1 MTRATLG
8 ILSNKNDIPHDDGST
23 RSKNALSDILKW
35 NERDRYENIVQAIDL
50 PDHATTKNALK
61 EVFEYLQKNERE
73 RPNHMEVNPPGCT
86 LLQNALSE
94 VTKEN
99 TIERPLVS
107 EVGTSDKNHSSK
119 SSILS
124 YRINTGFHGKSRSP
138 SSCTLF
144 QNALSEV
151 TKENTIERKLI
162 PEMDTSDKNHSSKS
176 SIHSYRINTGFHG
189 KSRSPINSKSKRR
202 QSAMNRHFVSRLLGE
217 LCCNLQC
224 NTRITLNSV
233 MYWREQ
239 IHTLPEG
246 EHRMNKVIEI
256 MKLASIDIKKNDKL
270 SLFRID
276 QKYICKKFFIRVI
289 LAVSPSTFSRAKAYL
304 ISGRNNVYCRINSK
318 LTHAARGRICE
329 GFIKAYIMSACDRD
343 PTGRVYRMPISMTR
357 MDLFN
362 LYQTVHSGDHL
373 ESSAFY
379 NILKNQFENVI
390 FSKAQRFTK
399 CKDCCNFR
407 TLIENEKDS
416 EQKSKH
422 MEIRNIHLKEQQ
434 MEREAYYVRR
444 SQAEMRPNEVLS
456 IILDGMDQAKTNL
469 PHYAYGNNPVGSGPL
484 KLKTHITGCI
494 VHGRGKYF
502 WLDFNEFPHDTNLTL
517 SCFLKIVQ
525 REAREKRL
533 PPTLYV
539 QLDNT
544 CRENKNKYFLGMM
557 AYLVKKKF
565 VREIW
570 VSFLL
575 VGHTHEDIDQCFSRI
590 SVKLKP
596 TNTINIEELHSIVE
610 GSQLPK
616 PSSLN
621 IGTVWNVSGWL
632 EGSLNAVHNVTFPK
646 LYRIFLDETGHVTI
660 QYKKLSHDEEWHP
673 KPDERPLE
681 IFKIENG
688 QQQLPDGQPT
698 TVVPHWDKTD
708 IQDLRR
714 SIEKDFKNAQ
724 FSQDHVESWRAFLQN
739 PFSHRD
745 ESWPL
750 FSLLEHSTTA
760 SVSTTLSEK
769 EQQLVESYKAKR
781 NEFKE
786 VYTALQRSEKN
797 DRRHYS
803 PNAMVIFQKGKSS
816 NVGQI
821 TAVQGD
827 NIATLIFRKQGN
839 KFIATNNNIKI
850 PVSTC
855 YPGTFKLTP
864 NGCLPKIIKER
875 IERENIKLD

>member
-390 FSKAQRFTK
+390 FSK
-399 CKDCCNFR
+399 
-407 TLIENEKDS
+407 
-416 EQKSKH
+416 
-422 MEIRNIHLKEQQ
+422 
-434 MEREAYYVRR
+434 
-444 SQAEMRPNEVLS
+444 
-456 IILDGMDQAKTNL
+456 
-469 PHYAYGNNPVGSGPL
+469 
-484 KLKTHITGCI
+484 
-494 VHGRGKYF
+494 
-502 WLDFNEFPHDTNLTL
+502 
-517 SCFLKIVQ
+517 

>member
-73 RPNHMEVNPPGCT
+73 RPNHMEVNPPG
-86 LLQNALSE
+86 
-94 VTKEN
+94 
-99 TIERPLVS
+99 
-107 EVGTSDKNHSSK
+107 
-119 SSILS
+119 
-124 YRINTGFHGKSRSP
+124 
-138 SSCTLF
+138 CTLF

-434 MEREAYYVRR
+434 MEREAYY
-444 SQAEMRPNEVLS
+444 
-456 IILDGMDQAKTNL
+456 
-469 PHYAYGNNPVGSGPL
+469 
-484 KLKTHITGCI
+484 
-494 VHGRGKYF
+494 
-502 WLDFNEFPHDTNLTL
+502 
-517 SCFLKIVQ
+517 
-525 REAREKRL
+525 
-533 PPTLYV
+533 
-539 QLDNT
+539 
-544 CRENKNKYFLGMM
+544 
-557 AYLVKKKF
+557 
-565 VREIW
+565 IW

>member
-8 ILSNKNDIPHDDGST
+8 ILSHKNDIPHDDGST

-50 PDHATTKNALK
+50 P
-61 EVFEYLQKNERE
+61 
-73 RPNHMEVNPPGCT
+73 G
-86 LLQNALSE
+86 
-94 VTKEN
+94 
-99 TIERPLVS
+99 
-107 EVGTSDKNHSSK
+107 
-119 SSILS
+119 
-124 YRINTGFHGKSRSP
+124 
-138 SSCTLF
+138 
-144 QNALSEV
+144 
-151 TKENTIERKLI
+151 
-162 PEMDTSDKNHSSKS
+162 
-176 SIHSYRINTGFHG
+176 
-189 KSRSPINSKSKRR
+189 
-202 QSAMNRHFVSRLLGE
+202 
-217 LCCNLQC
+217 
-224 NTRITLNSV
+224 
-233 MYWREQ
+233 
-239 IHTLPEG
+239 
-246 EHRMNKVIEI
+246 
-256 MKLASIDIKKNDKL
+256 
-270 SLFRID
+270 
-276 QKYICKKFFIRVI
+276 
-289 LAVSPSTFSRAKAYL
+289 
-304 ISGRNNVYCRINSK
+304 
-318 LTHAARGRICE
+318 
-329 GFIKAYIMSACDRD
+329 
-343 PTGRVYRMPISMTR
+343 
-357 MDLFN
+357 
-362 LYQTVHSGDHL
+362 
-373 ESSAFY
+373 
-379 NILKNQFENVI
+379 
-390 FSKAQRFTK
+390 
-399 CKDCCNFR
+399 
-407 TLIENEKDS
+407 
-416 EQKSKH
+416 
-422 MEIRNIHLKEQQ
+422 
-434 MEREAYYVRR
+434 
-444 SQAEMRPNEVLS
+444 
-456 IILDGMDQAKTNL
+456 
-469 PHYAYGNNPVGSGPL
+469 
-484 KLKTHITGCI
+484 
-494 VHGRGKYF
+494 
-502 WLDFNEFPHDTNLTL
+502 
-517 SCFLKIVQ
+517 
-525 REAREKRL
+525 
-533 PPTLYV
+533 
-539 QLDNT
+539 
-544 CRENKNKYFLGMM
+544 RENKNKYFLGMM